1 MANLFL
7 LSGCSAIVL
16 LVLWLFS
23 ARPPV
28 TKEALSHIP
37 ELRFDENDT
46 PERYLSDSRS
56 LLSKGYERYLRHGT
70 PFQMRNPV
78 GELGPQLLLPMK
90 YLDEVKA
97 APASILSFTEF
108 SEKLFLLK
116 YSDAPAQ
123 TDASAQVIRIDLNKN
138 LGSIF
143 SSTPCTGPLE
153 VEAGLEAR
161 ITSEDWTKVGVYD
174 LVSSVVSQATAFI
187 LVGPELCRNPEWLQ
201 IALTTTFAVFGAANE
216 IRDNF
221 TPRWRWLAR
230 WKSEAPQQLQKI
242 RARTIELLRPLYQER
257 LDAIKKGRTSAFK
270 DTLNW
275 LLRLDS
281 AEKSMARIAD
291 QQLFLTLT
299 SMHTTSGTLTSALFD
314 MLSHPEYHDELTE
327 EMKQAIAEGDGPWTL
342 QQVSKMRK
350 LDSFM
355 KESQRVHPIGFI
367 TAQRIAVK
375 PYTFKDGLY
384 IPAGTVIQFPA
395 DAVHQDAANYPE
407 PDKFDG
413 YRFLR
418 LRETVDPNRFHFSS
432 VSDTSMNFGA
442 GFHSCP
448 GRFFSAL
455 VIKYVLMLLWT
466 RYEVKF
472 PDGEGPKF
480 MVHDFTMAPDP
491 GVNIMVRKKKV

>member
-1 MANLFL
+1 MAHLLFF
-7 LSGCSAIVL
+7 SGCAAVAL
-16 LVLWLFS
+16 LVFWLFS

-37 ELRFDENDT
+37 ELRFKENDA

-56 LLSKGYERYLRHGT
+56 LLFRGYEKYLRHGT

-97 APASILSFTEF
+97 APASVLSFTEF
-108 SEKLFLLK
+108 SEKAFLLR
-116 YSDAPAQ
+116 YSDAPYQ
-123 TDASAQVIRIDLNKN
+123 TEASAQVIRIDLNKN
-138 LGSIF
+138 LGALADGIY
-143 SSTPCTGPLE
+143 TE
-153 VEAGLEAR
+153 VEAALDSR
-161 ITSEDWTKVGVYD
+161 ISSEEWTKIGAYD
-174 LVSSVVSQATAFI
+174 LVSSVVSRATALV

-201 IALTTTFAVFGAANE
+201 IALTTTFAVFGAANA

-221 TPRWRWLAR
+221 TPRWRWLSR
-230 WKSEAPQQLQKI
+230 WKSDAPKQLREI
-242 RARTIELLRPLYQER
+242 RAKATKLLRPLYNER
-257 LDAIKKGRTSAFK
+257 LSSIKKGRTSSFK
-270 DTLNW
+270 DTMNW

-291 QQLFLTLT
+291 QQLFLTLA
-299 SMHTTSGTLTSALFD
+299 SVHTTSATLTTALFD
-314 MLSHPEYHDELTE
+314 MLSHSEYHEELAE
-327 EMKQAIAEGDGPWTL
+327 EMRQAIAERDGPWTL
-342 QQVSKMRK
+342 QHVSKMRK

-367 TAQRIAVK
+367 TAQRIAVR

-384 IPAGTVIQFPA
+384 IPAGTVMQFPA

-432 VSDTSMNFGA
+432 VSDTSLNFGA

-448 GRFFSAL
+448 GRFLSAL
-455 VIKYVLMLLWT
+455 VIKFVLMLLWT
-466 RYEVKF
+466 KYEVKF

-480 MVHDFTMAPDP
+480 MAHDFTLGPAP
-491 GVNIMVRKKKV
+491 GVNVMVRKKKL